1 MYPYDYPEQWQAGF
15 PAGWDPQAVLLQALQ
30 MQQGGLPVMPQAQRG
45 GISGQAASSQA
56 SYTPATM
63 QAPTQQGGGQAAP
76 APAYYGPMHQA
87 LSQNLSSSL
96 SNQSQLPGLLSE
108 KMQHGNWPTWQAEG
122 GLFNNL
128 YSPSFGYSRVDWLPN
143 DPNANAQAQMLAQA
157 QANNVRWGTPIP
169 AGLQAQ
175 VTAAQQAPAPAP
187 QTTAP
192 AMTPEMQAQLLAQM
206 QQSQQQPY
214 AWTDVNGGM

>member
-1 MYPYDYPEQWQAGF
+1 MYPYDHPEQWQAGF
-15 PAGWDPQAVLLQALQ
+15 PAGWNPQAVLLQALQ

-45 GISGQAASSQA
+45 GVTNMASASDAGFTPSTMAASA
-56 SYTPATM
+56 PA
-63 QAPTQQGGGQAAP
+63 PQGGGAP

-96 SNQSQLPGLLSE
+96 TQQAQLPGLLSE

-143 DPNANAQAQMLAQA
+143 DSNANAQAQMLAQA

-187 QTTAP
+187 QAPAP